1 MFQSETVDNSKYKV
15 DIIKGDKYIGRTI
28 AKGYEWDGWMHQDL
42 RKFYKSG
49 TKILD
54 IGANIGYNTLMCSE
68 YGPVES
74 FEPLFHDF
82 VSRNVSQNNLN
93 HEVNVHPFGLSDVNE
108 IIKIYLPLPQEG
120 EINYGGSSM
129 NPIDAHDKE
138 SVYEVETKVLDDI
151 FDQPVSFVKMDVEGH
166 EQRVLNG
173 MKNLLEKYKPYTL
186 IEIHDIENSKIPT
199 FMYSLG
205 YTGGLVR
212 PEKMYG
218 FFQ

>member
-1 MFQSETVDNSKYKV
+1 MFESETVNNSKYKV

-28 AKGYEWDGWMHQDL
+28 ANGYEWDGWMHEDL
-42 RKFYKSG
+42 KKFYRSG

-54 IGANIGYNTLMCSE
+54 VGANIGYNTLMCSE

-74 FEPLFHDF
+74 FEPLFHEF
-82 VSRNVSQNNLN
+82 VSRNVSQNNLKN
-93 HEVNVHPFGLSDVNE
+93 EVNVNRFGLSDVNE
-108 IIKIYLPLPQEG
+108 TVKIYLPLPQEG

-138 SVYEVETKVLDDI
+138 SVYEVETKVLDEI
-151 FDQPVSFVKMDVEGH
+151 FDEPVSFVKMDVEGH
-166 EQRVLNG
+166 EERVLNG
-173 MKNLLEKYKPYTL
+173 MKNLLKKYKPYVL

-205 YTGGLVR
+205 YTGGVVR

-218 FFQ
+218 FF

>member
-1 MFQSETVDNSKYKV
+1 MFESDTVNNSKYKV

-28 AKGYEWDGWMHQDL
+28 ANGYEWDGWMHQDL
-42 RKFYKSG
+42 KEFYRTG

-54 IGANIGYNTLMCSE
+54 VGANIGYNTLMCSE

-82 VSRNVSQNNLN
+82 VSRNVSRNNLK
-93 HEVNVHPFGLSDVNE
+93 HEVRVNRFGLSDVNE
-108 IIKIYLPLPQEG
+108 TVKMYLPFPQEG

-129 NPIDAHDKE
+129 NPHDGHNID
-138 SVYEVETKVLDDI
+138 SVYEVETKVLDEI
-151 FDQPVSFVKMDVEGH
+151 FDEPVSIVKLDVEGH
-166 EQRVLNG
+166 EERVLNG

-186 IEIHDIENSKIPT
+186 IEIHDIENSKIPS

-205 YTGGLVR
+205 YTGGLIR

-218 FFQ
+218 FF

>member
-54 IGANIGYNTLMCSE
+54 IGANIGYNTLICSE

-74 FEPLFHDF
+74 FEPLFHEF
-82 VSRNVSQNNLN
+82 VSRNVSQNELN
-93 HEVNVHPFGLSDVNE
+93 HKVNIHPFGLSDVNE
-108 IIKIYLPLPQEG
+108 KINIYLPLPQEG
-120 EINYGGSSM
+120 EINYGGTSM
-129 NPIDAHDKE
+129 NPDK
-138 SVYEVETKVLDDI
+138 SHNKDFCYEVETKVLDEILDEPI
-151 FDQPVSFVKMDVEGH
+151 SFVKMDVEGH
-166 EQRVLNG
+166 EERVLKG
-173 MKNLLEKYKPYTL
+173 MSELLKKYKPYTL
-186 IEIHDIENSKIPT
+186 VEIHDIENSKIPT
-199 FMYSLG
+199 FMYNHG
-205 YTGGLVR
+205 YTNGIVR